1 MLKSKK
7 DIKNAIQERKKELN
21 SYEDQGC
28 YNAAW
33 CAGYIHAMKEILVS
47 LCNFYES
54 QQLSYAIDDT
64 KDRLREFFLDD
75 VCMKYD
81 ECDDVCMKYDECEK
95 RVQQAVEN
103 GTVEK
108 IAIRFLRN
116 HRSDVAENDQ
126 YYSIIRDMFPDE
138 SDDEDEDD

>member
-7 DIKNAIQERKKELN
+7 DIKDAIQERERELN
-21 SYEDQGC
+21 SYEDLGC

-33 CAGYIHAMKEILVS
+33 CAGYICAMNYILAS
-47 LCNFYES
+47 LCNLYES
-54 QQLSYAIDDT
+54 QQLAYAIDDT
-64 KDRLREFFLDD
+64 KDHLREFFEGD
-75 VCMKYD
+75 VCLKYD
-81 ECDDVCMKYDECEK
+81 ESEK

-108 IAIRFLRN
+108 IARRFLRN

-138 SDDEDEDD
+138 SDDEDKDD

>member
-7 DIKNAIQERKKELN
+7 DIKDAIQERKKELN
-21 SYEDQGC
+21 SYEDHGC

-81 ECDDVCMKYDECEK
+81 ECEK

-108 IAIRFLRN
+108 IARHFLRN

-126 YYSIIRDMFPDE
+126 YYSIIHE
-138 SDDEDEDD
+138 IHKIYV

>member
-1 MLKSKK
+1 MLKNKQ
-7 DIKNAIQERKKELN
+7 DIKDAIQERKKELN

-33 CAGYIHAMKEILVS
+33 CAGYVHAMKEILVS

-64 KDRLREFFLDD
+64 KDRLREFFS
-75 VCMKYD
+75 
-81 ECDDVCMKYDECEK
+81 DDVCMKYDECEK

-108 IAIRFLRN
+108 IARRFLRN

-138 SDDEDEDD
+138 SDDENEDD

>member
-7 DIKNAIQERKKELN
+7 DIKDAIQEREKELN
-21 SYEDQGC
+21 SYDDLGC

-33 CAGYIHAMKEILVS
+33 CAGYICAMNYILAS
-47 LCNFYES
+47 LCNLYES
-54 QQLSYAIDDT
+54 QQLAYAIDDT
-64 KDRLREFFLDD
+64 KDHLREFFEGD
-75 VCMKYD
+75 VCLKYD
-81 ECDDVCMKYDECEK
+81 ESEK

-108 IAIRFLRN
+108 IARRFLRN

-138 SDDEDEDD
+138 SDDENEDD

>member
-7 DIKNAIQERKKELN
+7 DIKDAIQEREKELS
-21 SYEDQGC
+21 SYEDLGC

-33 CAGYIHAMKEILVS
+33 CAGYIRAMNDILAS
-47 LCNFYES
+47 LCNLYES
-54 QQLSYAIDDT
+54 QQLAYAIDDT
-64 KDRLREFFLDD
+64 KDHLREFFEGD
-75 VCMKYD
+75 VCLKYD
-81 ECDDVCMKYDECEK
+81 ESEK

-108 IAIRFLRN
+108 IASRFLRN

>member
-7 DIKNAIQERKKELN
+7 DIKDAIQERKKELN

-33 CAGYIHAMKEILVS
+33 CAGYVHAMKEILASWLDLYVGQKFAYT
-47 LCNFYES
+47 LEDA
-54 QQLSYAIDDT
+54 QDH
-64 KDRLREFFLDD
+64 LRDFFSCEVYLTD
-75 VCMKYD
+75 D
-81 ECDDVCMKYDECEK
+81 ECDK
-95 RVQQAVEN
+95 RVEQAVKD

-108 IAIRFLRN
+108 IARRFLN
-116 HRSDVAENDQ
+116 SHDCDIVENDQ
-126 YYSIIRDMFPDE
+126 YESIIHDMFPDE

>member
-7 DIKNAIQERKKELN
+7 DIEDAIQEREKELS
-21 SYEDQGC
+21 SYEDLGC

-33 CAGYIHAMKEILVS
+33 CAGYIRAMNDILAS
-47 LCNFYES
+47 LCNLYES
-54 QQLSYAIDDT
+54 QQLAYAIDDT
-64 KDRLREFFLDD
+64 KDHLREFFEGD
-75 VCMKYD
+75 VCLKYD
-81 ECDDVCMKYDECEK
+81 ESEK

-108 IAIRFLRN
+108 IARRFLRN

-138 SDDEDEDD
+138 SGGEDEDN

>member
-7 DIKNAIQERKKELN
+7 DIKDAIQEREKELN
-21 SYEDQGC
+21 SYEDLGC

-81 ECDDVCMKYDECEK
+81 ECEK

-108 IAIRFLRN
+108 IARRFLRN

-138 SDDEDEDD
+138 SDDENEDD

>member
-1 MLKSKK
+1 MIKSKQ
-7 DIKNAIQERKKELN
+7 DIRDAIEEHKKEYG
-21 SYEDQGC
+21 SYNDNEC

-33 CAGYIHAMKEILVS
+33 CEGYIHAMEEILS
-47 LCNFYES
+47 RWYDLYES
-54 QQLSYAIDDT
+54 QKMAYAFEDAQDHLW
-64 KDRLREFFLDD
+64 DFFCYD
-75 VCMKYD
+75 VCLKDD
-81 ECDDVCMKYDECEK
+81 ECDK
-95 RVQQAVEN
+95 RVEQAVKD

-108 IAIRFLRN
+108 IALRFLRN

>member
-7 DIKNAIQERKKELN
+7 DIKDAIQEREKELS
-21 SYEDQGC
+21 SYEDLGC

-33 CAGYIHAMKEILVS
+33 CAGYIRAMNDILAS
-47 LCNFYES
+47 LCNLYES
-54 QQLSYAIDDT
+54 QQLAYAIDDT
-64 KDRLREFFLDD
+64 KDHLREFFEGDACL
-75 VCMKYD
+75 KYD
-81 ECDDVCMKYDECEK
+81 ESEK

-108 IAIRFLRN
+108 IARRFLRN

>member
-7 DIKNAIQERKKELN
+7 DIEDAIQEREKELN
-21 SYEDQGC
+21 SYEDLGC

-33 CAGYIHAMKEILVS
+33 CAGYIHAMKEVLVS

-64 KDRLREFFLDD
+64 KDRLREFFEGD
-75 VCMKYD
+75 VCLKYD
-81 ECDDVCMKYDECEK
+81 ESEK
-95 RVQQAVEN
+95 RVQQAIDD
-103 GTVEK
+103 GTVDE
-108 IAIRFLRN
+108 IARRFLRN
-116 HRSDVAENDQ
+116 HRSDVSENDQ
-126 YYSIIRDMFPDE
+126 YYSIIRDIYPDE

>member
-1 MLKSKK
+1 MLKSKQ
-7 DIKNAIQERKKELN
+7 DIKDAIQERKKELN

-64 KDRLREFFLDD
+64 KDRLREFFS
-75 VCMKYD
+75 
-81 ECDDVCMKYDECEK
+81 DDVCMKYDECEK

-108 IAIRFLRN
+108 IARRFLRN

>member
-7 DIKNAIQERKKELN
+7 DIKDAIQEREKEL
-21 SYEDQGC
+21 SFYEDLGC

-33 CAGYIHAMKEILVS
+33 CAGYIRAMNDILAS
-47 LCNFYES
+47 LCNLYES
-54 QQLSYAIDDT
+54 QQLAYAIDDT
-64 KDRLREFFLDD
+64 KDHLREFFEGD
-75 VCMKYD
+75 VCLKYD
-81 ECDDVCMKYDECEK
+81 ESEK

-108 IAIRFLRN
+108 IARRFLRN

-138 SDDEDEDD
+138 SDDKNEDD

>member
-1 MLKSKK
+1 MLKNKQ
-7 DIKNAIQERKKELN
+7 DIKDAIQERKKELN

-54 QQLSYAIDDT
+54 QQLSYAIDDI
-64 KDRLREFFLDD
+64 KDRLREFFS
-75 VCMKYD
+75 
-81 ECDDVCMKYDECEK
+81 DDVCMKYDECEK

-108 IAIRFLRN
+108 IARRFLRN